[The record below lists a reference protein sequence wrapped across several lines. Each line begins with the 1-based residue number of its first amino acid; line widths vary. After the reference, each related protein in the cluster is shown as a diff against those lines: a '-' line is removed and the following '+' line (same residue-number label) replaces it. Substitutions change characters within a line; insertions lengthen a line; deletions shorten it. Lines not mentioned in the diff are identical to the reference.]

1 MAMNLS
7 KFIVESAV
15 NEYRVVRAPSFFI
28 MYVRIQLGCPDIS
41 FASTAMNR
49 GVKLAPF
56 KRSTAD
62 WIKTVKL
69 HVFCFRIR
77 DFQIVITATALS
89 ITVETKNM
97 LRNTSA
103 IASTTKLVIVGNL
116 MITFISSLK
125 IKQVLPNMLSVVV
138 EFISAN
144 KVPIYA

>member
-41 FASTAMNR
+41 VASTAMNR

-77 DFQIVITATALS
+77 DFQIVITATVLS
-89 ITVETKNM
+89 IAVETKNM
-97 LRNTSA
+97 LRNISA

-116 MITFISSLK
+116 MITIIFSLR
-125 IKQVLPNMLSVVV
+125 IKQVLVVV
-138 EFISAN
+138 EFISA
-144 KVPIYA
+144 